1 MERVASIETAPSA
14 RRAGE
19 RRAPESPSPSGFLF
33 MSLPLPVD
41 EEERLAV
48 HLGPRDEG
56 SPLRLVMQI
65 TI

>member
-1 MERVASIETAPSA
+1 MERVASIETGPSA

-19 RRAPESPSPSGFLF
+19 RLEKESPFPSGFLL
-33 MSLPLPVD
+33 MLLPLPVD
-41 EEERLAV
+41 EEVLLAV